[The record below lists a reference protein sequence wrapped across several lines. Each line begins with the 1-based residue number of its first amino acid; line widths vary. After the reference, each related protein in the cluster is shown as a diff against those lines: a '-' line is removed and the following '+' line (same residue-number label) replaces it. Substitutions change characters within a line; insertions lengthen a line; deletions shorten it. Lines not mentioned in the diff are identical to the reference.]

1 MVDNGTTRRDLL
13 KVMGL
18 SAAALALPQ
27 AARAASSEEPKTT
40 RAAQVRRAPGAK
52 TTQAARAGRAPRAK
66 RPNIVFFLV
75 DDMGLMDSTLY
86 GSKYYR
92 TPNVERL
99 AKRGMMFTNAYA
111 ANPLCSPTRASIL
124 TGKYPCRLGITTPAG
139 HLPALPDQPLLG
151 KTAAPFHKVVCPRSR
166 RFLPLEEYTL
176 AEAFRDAGYATA
188 FIGKWHLGH
197 DEKWW
202 PKAQGFD
209 INIAG
214 GRYPGPPSYFSP
226 YRIQTLTDGPK
237 GQYITDRLT
246 DEATGYLR
254 KAARTDKPF
263 MMCFWHYAVHAP
275 FEGKADLIAEYRKR
289 KDPRGKQNC
298 PTMGAMIQSMDES
311 LGRLLDTLDEL
322 KLTDNTVIIFFSDNG
337 GNMYNTVEGVTP
349 TNNYPLR
356 SGKGNIHE
364 GGVREPCV
372 VVWPAAVT
380 PGSASDEIISS
391 IDWYPTMLDMAGIA
405 KPPAAQFDGLSLTP
419 VLKGTGVLA
428 REAIFCHYPHYMPAP
443 GNLPSTSVRKGKWK
457 LIRVYGEGP
466 NRSHGYELYDLAD
479 DVGETKNLAPA
490 MPVKVKQ
497 LDALITQYI
506 KDTGAILPILNPAYD
521 PSAKPG
527 PRRKGARPAKRGK
540 PLAGWTPSQHCTL
553 AAGKGTLRVT
563 CTGGDPYIRCD
574 RLPAV
579 TGPLAVTLRMK
590 SSASGTGQFF
600 WTTTKEANFHRSR
613 AVPLKVIH
621 DGKWH
626 DYTVKL
632 PVEGTLRAVRLD
644 PATARGELE
653 IDHIR
658 LTAPNAKP
666 VKAWEF

>member
-1 MVDNGTTRRDLL
+1 MTDDEKTRREVL
-13 KVMGL
+13 KVMGIG
-18 SAAALALPQ
+18 AAAMGLPR
-27 AARAASSEEPKTT
+27 AARAATSQEP
-40 RAAQVRRAPGAK
+40 QS
-52 TTQAARAGRAPRAK
+52 TQAAQASRAAEAK
-66 RPNIVFFLV
+66 RANIVFFLV

-99 AKRGMMFTNAYA
+99 ARRGMMFTNAYA

-139 HLPALPDQPLLG
+139 HLPAQPDVPVLP
-151 KTAAPFHKVVCPRSR
+151 KAAPPFHKVVCPRSR

-226 YRIQTLTDGPK
+226 YRIQTLSDGPK

-246 DEATGYLR
+246 DEAAGYLR
-254 KAARTDKPF
+254 KAARADKPF

-275 FEGKADLIAEYRKR
+275 FQGKEDLVAEYRKR
-289 KDPRGKQNC
+289 KDPRGKQSC
-298 PTMGAMIQSMDES
+298 ATMGAMIQSMDES
-311 LGRLLDTLDEL
+311 LGRLLDTLDKL
-322 KLTDNTVIIFFSDNG
+322 KLADDTIIIFFSDNG
-337 GNMYNTVEGVTP
+337 GNMYSTVEGVTP

-356 SGKGNIHE
+356 AGKGNIHE
-364 GGVREPCV
+364 GGVREPCI
-372 VVWPAAVT
+372 VVWPGAVK
-380 PGSASDEIISS
+380 PGSTSDEIISS
-391 IDWYPTMLDMAGIA
+391 IDWYPTMLDMAGIS
-405 KPPAAQFDGLSLTP
+405 KPPAVQFDGLSLAP
-419 VLKGTGVLA
+419 VLKGKAALG

-443 GNLPSTSVRKGKWK
+443 GNLPSTSVRKGKFK

-466 NRSHGYELYDLAD
+466 DRSHGYELYDLAA
-479 DVGETKNLAPA
+479 DVGETKNLAA
-490 MPVKVKQ
+490 KMPDKVKQ
-497 LDALITQYI
+497 LDALITRHL
-506 KDTGAILPILNPAYD
+506 KATGAVVPILNPAYD

-527 PRRKGARPAKRGK
+527 ARRKGRKASK
-540 PLAGWTPSQHCTL
+540 PVAGWTPSRHCTL
-553 AAGKGTLRVT
+553 SAGKGTLRVT
-563 CTGGDPYIRCD
+563 CTGGDPYLHSNRV
-574 RLPAV
+574 PSVA
-579 TGPLAVTLRMK
+579 GPITVKLRMK
-590 SSASGTGQFF
+590 STARGSGQFF
-600 WTTTKEANFHRSR
+600 WTTATAGNFHRSR
-613 AVPLKVIH
+613 AVPLEVIH

-626 DYTVKL
+626 EYTVKL
-632 PVEGTLRAVRLD
+632 PVEGKLRAVRLD
-644 PATARGELE
+644 PATARGVVE
-653 IDHIR
+653 IEFIR
-658 LTAPNAKP
+658 LIGPDDKG